1 MKTKL
6 FLLLAAAVMI
16 AGCVTKNPD
25 YTGPNTNGIPAYIPD
40 PRINSYSNQ
49 VAGVEGML
57 KPVNPYA
64 GITDYAING
73 GFAMAALVSG
83 LIARR
88 KSAVA
93 DTLAAGAVKAGP
105 AAVQT
110 VLDHAGTTDLF
121 GSVAALVNSNTGA
134 NQNSTGAPKT

>member
-1 MKTKL
+1 MFAL
-6 FLLLAAAVMI
+6 VIL

-25 YTGPNTNGIPAYIPD
+25 YTGPNTNGVPQYVVD

-49 VAGVEGML
+49 VAGVAGML

-73 GFAMAALVSG
+73 GFFLAAVISG
-83 LIARR
+83 LIAT
-88 KSAVA
+88 KKNNAAKTSAAIA
-93 DTLAAGAVKAGP
+93 DTIAAGAVKAGP

-134 NQNSTGAPKT
+134 NQTPTGVAKTQ